1 MSSCQCAALRL
12 RLVYSV
18 SISSDLARSR
28 PISSARAYSAY
39 AILPAC
45 ALCVTRGS
53 PVGDLWVPWVADHP
67 RHDVGSASRKTSS
80 SKEGFVKGGRLRQGR
95 GLRQA
100 RRASSR
106 EASSSKE
113 DFVKQ
118 GGLRQGREAS
128 SREGAS
134 SSKEGFVKGGFVK
147 QGRLRHDAASS
158 SRKASS
164 RRGQL
169 VGFVTTWPA
178 RRGRLHARGAPA
190 ACLHTQ
196 ACVYACMSACVH
208 ACMHA
213 CMHVC
218 IRTCVYAC
226 CRHVR
231 MHVYAGSEELS
242 RRACFL

>member
-1 MSSCQCAALRL
+1 LDSLLKRSSRDGCACMSACICMSSCQCAALRL

-113 DFVKQ
+113 
-118 GGLRQGREAS
+118 
-128 SREGAS
+128 
-134 SSKEGFVKGGFVK
+134 GFVTTRPARR
-147 QGRLRHDAASS
+147 GRLRHDVASS
-158 SRKASS
+158 SASS

-169 VGFVTTWPA
+169 VEEGFMP
-178 RRGRLHARGAPA
+178 
-190 ACLHTQ
+190 
-196 ACVYACMSACVH
+196 
-208 ACMHA
+208 
-213 CMHVC
+213 
-218 IRTCVYAC
+218 
-226 CRHVR
+226 
-231 MHVYAGSEELS
+231 EELQ